1 MGPFP
6 RVVLF
11 AGGVGLSGCPGVY
24 LGWWPVVSGGPG
36 GVLGEGGFTSAFA
49 WFLADIAW
57 V

>member
-24 LGWWPVVSGGPG
+24 LGWWPVGRGCVWAG
-36 GVLGEGGFTSAFA
+36 GGFASAFA
-49 WFLADIAW
+49 RFLADMAW